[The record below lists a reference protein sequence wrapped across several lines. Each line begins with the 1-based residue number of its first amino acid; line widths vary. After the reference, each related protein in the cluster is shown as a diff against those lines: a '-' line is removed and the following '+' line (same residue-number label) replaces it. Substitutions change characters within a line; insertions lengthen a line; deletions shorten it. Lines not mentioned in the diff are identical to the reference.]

1 MMKARELSQYS
12 VVTLALVVA
21 FCLLALLLGIT
32 GAARAEEEG
41 EAGENEAD
49 KGFETDE
56 VVVKLKLTS
65 GATIENINA
74 DYGSTTLE
82 KLLGSA
88 GIYLLRLPSGSDEV
102 EASEGM
108 NDDPRLLYA
117 EPNFVAE
124 APEGGGRHWARA
136 ESYSS
141 ELTSDQYAVE
151 ALNLS
156 RAHDISSGA
165 SATVAVLDT
174 GAQLDHPDLED
185 NFAEVKRYDFVDD
198 DADPSDP
205 PVGLDANGNGYT
217 DEKVGH
223 GTHVAG
229 IVDLVAPEAK
239 IMPLRVL
246 DQEGYGNVFLAAEA
260 VLYAKR
266 NGADVINMS
275 FSTPGRSALLQDVIS
290 HAINSDIIVAAAAG
304 NDDDTVAQ
312 YPAAGEGVMAVTSVD
327 RNKKKSDFAS
337 YGAWVDIAAPGEQIY
352 SAFPVSRMASGSG
365 TSMAT
370 PFVAGQAALI
380 HDVDRSLDPARI
392 ETVIR
397 DTARSLDAQNPSYKR
412 MLGAGHSDIGASLE
426 RLGAEGSGTADGS
439 EDGDN
444 EGD

>member
-12 VVTLALVVA
+12 AVTLALVVA
-21 FCLLALLLGIT
+21 FCLLALLGII
-32 GAARAEEEG
+32 GAAQAS
-41 EAGENEAD
+41 EAD
-49 KGFETDE
+49 KGFETGE
-56 VVVKLKLTS
+56 IVVKLEPTS
-65 GATIENINA
+65 GATIEDINA

-102 EASEGM
+102 EASKGM
-108 NDDPRLLYA
+108 NNDPRLLYA

-124 APEGGGRHWARA
+124 APEAGARHKARGEDLYPA
-136 ESYSS
+136 
-141 ELTSDQYAVE
+141 LTSDQYAVE

-156 RAHDISSGA
+156 RAHGISRGA
-165 SATVAVLDT
+165 SAKVAVLDT

-185 NFAEVKRYDFVDD
+185 NFAGVKGYDFVDD
-198 DADPSDP
+198 DADPSDH

-217 DEKVGH
+217 DEMVGH

-275 FSTPGRSALLQDVIS
+275 FSTPGRSALLQDVIGDATEKGEGS
-290 HAINSDIIVAAAAG
+290 TTATGAVVVAAAG
-304 NDDDTVAQ
+304 NDDDTAAQ

-327 RNKKKSDFAS
+327 SGEEKSDFAS
-337 YGAWVDIAAPGEQIY
+337 YGTWVDIAAPGEEIY
-352 SAFPVSRMASGSG
+352 SAFPVSETASGSG

-380 HDVDRSLDPARI
+380 HDVDGSLDPARI

-397 DTARSLDAQNPSYKR
+397 DTARSLDTQNPSYKG

-426 RLGAEGSGTADGS
+426 QLGGGDGGTAN
-439 EDGDN
+439 GDN